1 MNRRSE
7 GEPEFYT
14 RLALLRSERGISR
27 QELADAI
34 GVHYQTVGYIE
45 RSEYRPSLVLALR
58 IAAVF
63 GLPVETVFSLTPF
76 QPLSEQLYGTKG
88 KST

>member
-1 MNRRSE
+1 MRRKSD

-14 RLALLRSERGISR
+14 RLGLLRSERGMSR
-27 QELADAI
+27 QQLAETI

-45 RSEYRPSLVLALR
+45 RGEYRPSVVLALR
-58 IAAVF
+58 IAEVF

-76 QPLSEQLYGTKG
+76 QPLSEQLYGKE
-88 KST
+88 SSR